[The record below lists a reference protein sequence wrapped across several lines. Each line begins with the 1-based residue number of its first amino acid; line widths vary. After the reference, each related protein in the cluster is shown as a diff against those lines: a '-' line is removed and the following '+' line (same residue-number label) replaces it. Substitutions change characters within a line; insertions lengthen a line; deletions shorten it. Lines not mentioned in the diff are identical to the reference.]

1 MSTRNRRY
9 EKKYATIARERN
21 AAVESLVKG
30 YPLTLT
36 GVERAENVIRN
47 LKTLDFT
54 AAPILDIETSRF
66 LRRFQSNPTR
76 RRALE
81 ARLKALSF
89 LQYHFDK
96 ETFSKLNDAILSN
109 LQVLLTKEF
118 QRGATFGRRSA
129 LAKAKKRK

>member
-9 EKKYATIARERN
+9 EKKYAPIAQAREQ
-21 AAVESLVKG
+21 AVESLVKG

-36 GVERAENVIRN
+36 GVERAKNVIRYP
-47 LKTLDFT
+47 KTLDFT
-54 AAPILDIETSRF
+54 AAPILDNATSRF
-66 LRRFQSNPTR
+66 LRRFQSNPSR

-81 ARLKALSF
+81 ARLKALAF

-96 ETFSKLNDAILSN
+96 ETFNKLNDGILSN

-118 QRGATFGRRSA
+118 QRGVAFGRRQVSRQ
-129 LAKAKKRK
+129 AKKRK